1 MAMINWKMLHYL
13 SFFYFAL
20 PDSLYVDLPYRLC
33 DVPGN
38 FAENTHLQ
46 FNINTSF
53 LALSINAS
61 YHNFFNT
68 SIGNGSDTVY
78 SMFLC
83 YNYTTP
89 EACKRCIESATN
101 DVQGDDC
108 SYKNEAIVWEEDCQ
122 LRYSTQM
129 FLGTLNSSGNFA
141 LDNKHNNSDPELFR
155 STVNQTLNNLT
166 KLAAFNHSTMYATG
180 TAPFVDGDMIYA
192 LVQCSLDL
200 SQHDCQK
207 CLEIATAEILESFY
221 FSRGARLLSRSC
233 YLRYELY
240 AFYNGDK
247 EGTNHNS
254 SYRRGNSNT
263 ELAQG
268 SYPDD
273 DMSQLK
279 QKFPGINN
287 QELPLI
293 DIQTIIEATD
303 NFSDLNKLGEG
314 GFGPV
319 FKAWNL
325 WNEDPPDTP
334 CSSNRGDYK
343 ANSTFDNNLKS
354 LLGSLPARAA
364 QNEGFYNASVGDGA
378 DRVLGRALC
387 RGDIN
392 STDCQNCLEKASEE
406 IKRQC
411 QTREAVIRY
420 DQRCKLE
427 YGSTL
432 LKRYN
437 GKYLESNKDKKNVS
451 ADPSQFSQALKDLMD
466 HLSEEAAYNSRLMF
480 AAQSRKF
487 SEQITIYGLVQCT
500 RDLSNE
506 ECRVC
511 LESAS
516 GDLDGCCGSHE
527 GGTVYSAACSVRF
540 EIYQFY
546 YSATN
551 GNKKSKTWVP
561 VTIVCVLAFLMA
573 VLVGSFA
580 RYRQKRK
587 QAKTGK
593 NICSF

>member
-1 MAMINWKMLHYL
+1 MINQRAIAAVFVLLLLH
-13 SFFYFAL
+13 
-20 PDSLYVDLPYRLC
+20 VC
-33 DVPGN
+33 
-38 FAENTHLQ
+38 
-46 FNINTSF
+46 
-53 LALSINAS
+53 
-61 YHNFFNT
+61 
-68 SIGNGSDTVY
+68 
-78 SMFLC
+78 
-83 YNYTTP
+83 
-89 EACKRCIESATN
+89 
-101 DVQGDDC
+101 
-108 SYKNEAIVWEEDCQ
+108 
-122 LRYSTQM
+122 
-129 FLGTLNSSGNFA
+129 
-141 LDNKHNNSDPELFR
+141 
-155 STVNQTLNNLT
+155 
-166 KLAAFNHSTMYATG
+166 AA
-180 TAPFVDGDMIYA
+180 
-192 LVQCSLDL
+192 
-200 SQHDCQK
+200 
-207 CLEIATAEILESFY
+207 
-221 FSRGARLLSRSC
+221 
-233 YLRYELY
+233 
-240 AFYNGDK
+240 
-247 EGTNHNS
+247 
-254 SYRRGNSNT
+254 
-263 ELAQG
+263 
-268 SYPDD
+268 
-273 DMSQLK
+273 
-279 QKFPGINN
+279 
-287 QELPLI
+287 
-293 DIQTIIEATD
+293 
-303 NFSDLNKLGEG
+303 
-314 GFGPV
+314 
-319 FKAWNL
+319 
-325 WNEDPPDTP
+325 DPPDTP
-334 CSSNRGDYK
+334 CSSNRGNYK

-551 GNKKSKTWVP
+551 VSGNKKSKTWVP
-561 VTIVCVLAFLMA
+561 VTIVCVLAFLIA

-587 QAKTGK
+587 QAKTDKEEKGHSGK
-593 NICSF
+593 GGEIEARPASNSLSIVGKYVLSSQDMPSVELPVVEAAMEIFSHSNKLGQGGFGTVYKVRSSLGSCLSGFAFVFR